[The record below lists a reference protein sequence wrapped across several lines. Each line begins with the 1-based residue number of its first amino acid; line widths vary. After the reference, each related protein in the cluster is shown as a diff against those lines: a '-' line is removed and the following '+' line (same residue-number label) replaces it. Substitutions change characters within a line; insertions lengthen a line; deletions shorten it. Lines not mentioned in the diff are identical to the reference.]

1 MAVSER
7 NEESSKSGPD
17 LTDPSRSVFLS
28 YASSDAATAQA
39 ICRFLETHGG
49 TCWMAPRDVRPGVL
63 HADAILRG
71 INEAAAFVVV
81 LSAAAVA
88 SSHVTR
94 EVERAGSKQKP
105 LIAFRMDAAPLS
117 PALEYFL
124 SDSQWIDVAALGMP
138 AALEKLLEAVQ
149 EDAEDVVDAGA
160 HVVPVRPLS
169 STGWTGRHIA
179 LAVAGV
185 LIIGILVAM
194 IARLLLPAEP
204 RPSGAVGS
212 PITAPVAAIPDL
224 SIAVLPFHD
233 RTLTGFPLLTP

>member
-1 MAVSER
+1 MAVGER
-7 NEESSKSGPD
+7 NEESSKAELGSA
-17 LTDPSRSVFLS
+17 DPSRFVFLS
-28 YASSDAATAQA
+28 YASSDAAAAQA

-49 TCWMAPRDVRPGVL
+49 SCWMAPRDVRPGAQY
-63 HADAILRG
+63 ADAIIRA
-71 INEAAAFVVV
+71 INEAAAFIVV

-94 EVERAGSKQKP
+94 EIERAGSKQKP
-105 LIAFRMDAAPLS
+105 LIAFRTDAAPLS

-149 EDAEDVVDAGA
+149 EHAEDAVDAGT

-185 LIIGILVAM
+185 LVIGILVAM
-194 IARLLLPAEP
+194 VARYWLPPEP
-204 RPSGAVGS
+204 HPSEEDLRPPASS
-212 PITAPVAAIPDL
+212 
-224 SIAVLPFHD
+224 S
-233 RTLTGFPLLTP
+233 R